1 MPTPPEALASV
12 NDIDCRGRTALVTGS
27 TNGIG
32 RAAALAL
39 GRLGADVVVHG
50 RDPAAGAEVMS
61 TLSDLGARAT
71 FVEADFTDPDAVRRL
86 ADTARS
92 WADGLD
98 LLLNNAG
105 GLFQEKRLVGPGVE
119 LTFHVN
125 HLAPYLL
132 TAHLLDSLQEN
143 ARVVTT
149 ASEAHR
155 GATLALD
162 RLADGGGRAGMGAY
176 SHSKLANILFARELG
191 RRLQEA
197 GRSVVSHSVHPGFV
211 PGSQFGR
218 FLPGPLT
225 GLFRLLGVVPGTSS
239 VADGAAALLHAALA
253 PAAADAPSRY
263 FSGRQPTAPAD
274 AARDPEAARRLWRYS
289 ADVLGIN
296 EPLAHASTAPRPERD

>member
-1 MPTPPEALASV
+1 MATSPEALASV
-12 NDIDCRGRTALVTGS
+12 STLDCSGKTALITGS

-39 GRLGADVVVHG
+39 GRLGADVIVHG
-50 RDPAAGAEVMS
+50 RDPDAGAAVVASLSEVG
-61 TLSDLGARAT
+61 TDAT
-71 FVEADFTDPDAVRRL
+71 FVAADFTDPDAVRRL
-86 ADTARS
+86 AEATRS
-92 WADGLD
+92 WTDGLD

-132 TAHLLDSLQEN
+132 TAHLLDHLREG

-155 GATLALD
+155 GATLSLD
-162 RLADGGGRAGMGAY
+162 RLRDGGGRAGMAAY
-176 SHSKLANILFARELG
+176 SHSKLANILFANELG
-191 RRLQEA
+191 RRLHAAE
-197 GRSVVSHSVHPGFV
+197 RTVTSNSVHPGFV

-218 FLPGPLT
+218 FLPGPLA

-239 VADGAAALLHAALA
+239 VADGAAELLYVALSPDTENATGQYFTGQQ
-253 PAAADAPSRY
+253 PAA
-263 FSGRQPTAPAD
+263 PTE
-274 AARDPEAARRLWRYS
+274 AARDREAATRLWTQS
-289 ADVLGIN
+289 AAMLGID
-296 EPLAHASTAPRPERD
+296 EPLAHVLAKPGAASD